1 MSNKS
6 EEQRNNALAWMAVT
20 SVNSPK
26 KREEAYGE
34 NLSQNHS
41 YDYIKTI
48 QKYRMPIE
56 EIRKRQFVAKNIKRK
71 LPLLSS
77 SRSVHHIF
85 FCQNM

>member
-34 NLSQNHS
+34 NLPKITHM
-41 YDYIKTI
+41 II
-48 QKYRMPIE
+48 L
-56 EIRKRQFVAKNIKRK
+56 RQ
-71 LPLLSS
+71 
-77 SRSVHHIF
+77 
-85 FCQNM
+85 